1 MEENL
6 RIAIEFADK
15 IQNFKEIQQIILF
28 GSVAIGED
36 TLRSDIDIAIVH
48 RSKNKFDFMEKI
60 NKLKHEKIQVT
71 FLNLSDLPKET
82 ELVGAL
88 GGEGILL
95 YGKPINIQSNKIN
108 LSSKILLVYSLT
120 DLEQTNKVK
129 LNRALSG
136 SISKSYGKTKVYITK
151 TEGLLKEPG
160 IEKLGK
166 GVLLVDRRKSA
177 KIKNLFRRFS
187 VKFKEMPIWTY

>member
-1 MEENL
+1 M
-6 RIAIEFADK
+6 
-15 IQNFKEIQQIILF
+15 
-28 GSVAIGED
+28 
-36 TLRSDIDIAIVH
+36 
-48 RSKNKFDFMEKI
+48 
-60 NKLKHEKIQVT
+60 
-71 FLNLSDLPKET
+71 
-82 ELVGAL
+82 
-88 GGEGILL
+88 
-95 YGKPINIQSNKIN
+95 KIN